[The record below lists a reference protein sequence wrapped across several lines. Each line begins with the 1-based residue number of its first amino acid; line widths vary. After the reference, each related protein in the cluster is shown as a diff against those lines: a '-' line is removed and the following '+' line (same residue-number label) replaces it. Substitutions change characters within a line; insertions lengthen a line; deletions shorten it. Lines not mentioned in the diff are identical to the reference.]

1 MAQPCG
7 SACTAGLHSAAAV
20 AAAAHAAP
28 PAAAGLASAGNKHA
42 HTLAFILHPERQCNQ
57 HQLASVIKMKPAT
70 FLEGC

>member
-42 HTLAFILHPERQCNQ
+42 HTHI
-57 HQLASVIKMKPAT
+57 SVYPPPRKT
-70 FLEGC
+70 V

>member
-42 HTLAFILHPERQCNQ
+42 HTH
-57 HQLASVIKMKPAT
+57 
-70 FLEGC
+70 